1 MSEFGAD
8 EPAGPLLHD
17 PPCVSCGHSAHPYL
31 VCGDGCDCQPT
42 PMPGQSRVTAAH

>member
-8 EPAGPLLHD
+8 EHAQPLLHD
-17 PPCVSCGHSAHPYL
+17 PACVSCGHAAHPYL

-42 PMPGQSRVTAAH
+42 PMPGQTRVTTPH